1 MSTVD
6 DSLATV
12 ATVSSEL
19 EAQLLVN
26 LLNDAGIAARATGVW
41 TSQFRAEAP
50 GAIRVVVNSES
61 LAAARSVVSHAHI
74 EPQGPAE
81 PGVSATDRSG
91 LRRMAIWTA
100 WIFLATLIV
109 SAIVAWLR

>member
-1 MSTVD
+1 MNAID

-12 ATVSSEL
+12 ATVGNEF

-26 LLNDAGIAARATGVW
+26 LLKDEGIAARATGFW

-50 GAIRVVVNSES
+50 GSIRVVVNFQS
-61 LAAARSVVSHAHI
+61 LAAARSAVSHAHV
-74 EPQGPAE
+74 EPPA
-81 PGVSATDRSG
+81 SADQDGSAIDRSG

-100 WIFLATLIV
+100 WAFLVLIV
-109 SAIVAWLR
+109 GAIVAWL